1 MTALPTR
8 STMPAASQPSTCRR
22 GKLPLFRALIR
33 VRSITP
39 FAWAFAT
46 ISSNFGNWL
55 SSVATSS
62 LPQRLCGTPRSAQ
75 YR

>member
-1 MTALPTR
+1 MPLEGDTRAPTVVRAGSR
-8 STMPAASQPSTCRR
+8 SATSA
-22 GKLPLFRALIR
+22 ALIR
-33 VRSITP
+33 VRSITSL
-39 FAWAFAT
+39 AWAFAT
-46 ISSNFGNWL
+46 ISSSLGNWL